1 MALAVAIRETFDE
14 LPSRI
19 APMGARRTPVAVVAR
34 PLPVADDGG
43 DSVMAELDRVGTPL
57 SVGRGQT
64 VVEIGDAAHYVFK
77 VSRGTLRAVRLLNDG
92 RRHIARFLSAGDFFG
107 LTAGEEY
114 SLSVEA
120 VEDAAVVRYAR
131 RGFEALLDRDPR
143 LGRRFFSL
151 MCRELSA
158 AQDRLL
164 LLGRKNAAE
173 RMASFLLAMAQRN
186 TAGAADPASEI
197 ELPMS
202 RTDVADYLGLTIET
216 VSRLLTHLRSE
227 GIIDM
232 PRAHRIVLVDREALE
247 ELSDGEAAA

>member
-1 MALAVAIRETFDE
+1 MALAVAIRETFNE

-19 APMGARRTPVAVVAR
+19 APVGARRIPAAVAAR
-34 PLPVADDGG
+34 PLPAAVNGG

-64 VVEIGDAAHYVFK
+64 VVVSGDAAHYVFK
-77 VSRGTLRAVRLLNDG
+77 VSSGTLRAVRLLNDG

-120 VEDAAVVRYAR
+120 IEDAAVIRYAR

-143 LGRRFFSL
+143 FGRRFFSL
-151 MCRELSA
+151 LCQELSA
-158 AQDRLL
+158 AQDRIL

-173 RMASFLLAMAQRN
+173 RMATFLLAMAERK
-186 TAGAADPASEI
+186 TAGGAHPASEI

-216 VSRLLTHLRSE
+216 VSRLLTHLRGE
-227 GIIDM
+227 RIIDM
-232 PRAHRIVLVDREALE
+232 PRMQRIVLVDREALE
-247 ELSDGEAAA
+247 ELSASKVAA